1 MRGRNN
7 MRCLPD
13 YKNPVTTRDNIK
25 ELQEILVQ
33 TCIDYMK
40 KHNLTDIDE
49 INFSVNG
56 LSGDSYREGK
66 WMPSTDSS
74 IEVIGIE
81 YEKFTLMNNGKEY
94 ETPVRKKIGEY
105 C

>member
-1 MRGRNN
+1 MIRLDN
-7 MRCLPD
+7 
-13 YKNPVTTRDNIK
+13 YKNPITTQDNIK

-49 INFSVNG
+49 INFYVNG

-66 WMPSTDSS
+66 WMPSTDSH

-81 YEKFTLMNNGKEY
+81 CEKFTSMNNGKEY
-94 ETPVRKKIGEY
+94 EMPVRALIGSWM
-105 C
+105 

>member
-1 MRGRNN
+1 MITLDKYNN
-7 MRCLPD
+7 PI
-13 YKNPVTTRDNIK
+13 TTQNNIR

-33 TCIDYMK
+33 TCIDYIK
-40 KHNLTDIDE
+40 KHKLTDIDE

-66 WMPSTDSS
+66 WMPSADSS

-81 YEKFTLMNNGKEY
+81 CEKFTLMNFNDGKEY
-94 ETPVRKKIGEY
+94 KMPVRALIGSWM
-105 C
+105 

>member
-1 MRGRNN
+1 MNKLDKYNN
-7 MRCLPD
+7 PI
-13 YKNPVTTRDNIK
+13 TTQNNIR

-56 LSGDSYREGK
+56 LSGDSYKEGK

-74 IEVIGIE
+74 IEVIGIK
-81 YEKFTLMNNGKEY
+81 YEKCTLMNNGKEY
-94 ETPVRKKIGEY
+94 EMPIRALIGSWM
-105 C
+105 

>member
-1 MRGRNN
+1 MITLDKYNN
-7 MRCLPD
+7 PI
-13 YKNPVTTRDNIK
+13 TTQNNIR

-40 KHNLTDIDE
+40 KYNLTDIDE

-81 YEKFTLMNNGKEY
+81 YEKFTLNSKEY
-94 ETPVRKKIGEY
+94 KMPVRALIGSWM
-105 C
+105 

>member
-1 MRGRNN
+1 MI
-7 MRCLPD
+7 PD
-13 YKNPVTTRDNIK
+13 YKNPITTQDNIK

-81 YEKFTLMNNGKEY
+81 YEKWKLREGGKEY
-94 ETPVRKKIGEY
+94 EGPIRALIGSWM
-105 C
+105 